1 MSGRASVLEV
11 IKNWIKIELNIILRD
26 DNLSTFLCFMLT
38 FKKGIT
44 KLWRE
49 KYLGQRKFSFWR
61 NFVVNCFNREDLT
74 CRPER
79 SGKGKNYVR
88 PAEQIVSTYILDYTI
103 TISQTIPSL
112 QEIIFKLS
120 SERILKFRYLHFQKD
135 QMNQVKTHINFIYL
149 KLH

>member
-74 CRPER
+74 CRPE
-79 SGKGKNYVR
+79 SGDLERVR
-88 PAEQIVSTYILDYTI
+88 IMWDQLSKLSEH
-103 TISQTIPSL
+103 ISRLHNQYFSL

-120 SERILKFRYLHFQKD
+120 SERILKFRYLHFTKI
-135 QMNQVKTHINFIYL
+135 KWIKS
-149 KLH
+149 KLIQISYT